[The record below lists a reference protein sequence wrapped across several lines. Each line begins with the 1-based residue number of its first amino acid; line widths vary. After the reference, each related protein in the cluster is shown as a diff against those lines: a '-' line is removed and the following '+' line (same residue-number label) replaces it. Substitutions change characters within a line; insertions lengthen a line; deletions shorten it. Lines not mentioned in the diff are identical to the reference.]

1 MAKAQIMEELDS
13 NQTVLLLIP
22 SAEYSEVTID
32 TIKELSNKK
41 VCYVTLNKTHDSLK
55 ELFKKHGANVKN
67 IFFID
72 GISKTFKSTP
82 AKEEDTV
89 FVSSPGALTELSI
102 AITNKLKEGFD
113 YIIFDSLTNLLIY
126 EKKAPVAKFVSGIVN
141 KIKASNTKAVLYA
154 LKVKEQSA
162 VIEEAGIFVDKVI
175 DLSE

>member
-1 MAKAQIMEELDS
+1 MAKVQIGEELDM
-13 NQTVLLLIP
+13 NQIILLLMP
-22 SAEYSEVTID
+22 SAEYSEVTVD
-32 TIKELSNKK
+32 TIKQLSNKR

-55 ELFKKHGANVKN
+55 EQFKKQGADVKN

-72 GISKTFKSTP
+72 CISKTFKSTT
-82 AKEEDTV
+82 AKEEDTT

-102 AITNKLKEGFD
+102 AISNKLKEGFD
-113 YIIFDSLTNLLIY
+113 YLIFDSLTNLLIY

-141 KIKASNTKAVLYA
+141 KVKASNTKAVLYA

-162 VIEEAGIFVDKVI
+162 VIEEAGIFVDKII